1 MKALKLFFIILFILC
16 SCNKEEQNNNKIIF
30 KDDIGKTITL
40 NKSPKRIITLAP
52 NLTEIIFDLKLDKY
66 LVGNTL
72 YCNFPEQANK
82 IEKVGDMINFDFEKI
97 ISLKPDLIFITV
109 EGNTKEAYNKFNEL
123 GLKVFVSNPRN
134 ISGIKKTYLDIAKIL
149 GAETLAK
156 INISLR
162 DSLIA
167 KISRAAKNYERKS
180 VMYLVELQ
188 PLMLAGKN
196 TFINEYLEICG
207 LENIAKDVDINY
219 PIFNREEILKRNP
232 DIIIIPDDGIITKQK
247 ILELY
252 PEWKNL
258 KAINNNKVIFVN
270 RDLFSRPG
278 PRYADAVKELFIT
291 LHPQEKDLR

>member
-30 KDDIGKTITL
+30 KDDIGNTITL

-207 LENIAKDVDINY
+207 LENIAKDVNINY